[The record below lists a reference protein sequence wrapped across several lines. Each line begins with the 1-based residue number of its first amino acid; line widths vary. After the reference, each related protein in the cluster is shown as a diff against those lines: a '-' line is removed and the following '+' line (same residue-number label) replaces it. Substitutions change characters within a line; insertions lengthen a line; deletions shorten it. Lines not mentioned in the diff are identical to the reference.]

1 MKVRVYRNL
10 DRPFAMLGIKGKFIG
25 VAGALAVLCVI
36 VSIVIGTIAGTF
48 IGLAFCAVAL
58 VLAYLLVSE
67 LHEKIRTYSM
77 QAGEQVKK
85 YGNENNLV
93 DLIAA
98 DPAFGMTKEEIVA
111 ILQPINFV
119 GRRFETGKS

>member
-1 MKVRVYRNL
+1 MATENIMMDAVKRGG
-10 DRPFAMLGIKGKFIG
+10 DRQ
-25 VAGALAVLCVI
+25 
-36 VSIVIGTIAGTF
+36 
-48 IGLAFCAVAL
+48 
-58 VLAYLLVSE
+58 E

-98 DPAFGMTKEEIVA
+98 DDSFGMSKEEIVS
-111 ILQPINFV
+111 ILDPKNFV
-119 GRRFETGKS
+119 GRAPEQTTEFLEEIVAPILEANKDILGVKAEINV